1 MPGFV
6 ESFPI
11 LASIILGAMWI
22 NAFAAHR
29 MLLKIERERPEVL
42 AAVGIIK
49 VDWWLRCLRGIA
61 VLALTSKGQTLH
73 QGGALGVEGRRDDVR
88 LLDCFRG
95 IHACWHVGD
104 GASRSLMVDGSAL
117 R

>member
-11 LASIILGAMWI
+11 WASIILGAMWI
-22 NAFAAHR
+22 NAFSAHR

-73 QGGALGVEGRRDDVR
+73 QGERWVL
-88 LLDCFRG
+88 RG
-95 IHACWHVGD
+95 IVMMYVFLIASGYPCLLHVGD
-104 GASRSLMVDGSAL
+104 GASRPLMVDGSAL

>member
-1 MPGFV
+1 MKSLV

-11 LASIILGAMWI
+11 WASIILGAMWI

-42 AAVGIIK
+42 AAVGITK

-61 VLALTSKGQTLH
+61 VLALTSKGQALH
-73 QGGALGVEGRRDDVR
+73 QGERWVLRGVVMMYVFLIVSGVSM
-88 LLDCFRG
+88 L
-95 IHACWHVGD
+95 VG
-104 GASRSLMVDGSAL
+104 M
-117 R
+117 

>member
-1 MPGFV
+1 MTV
-6 ESFPI
+6 IIESYPVCSTF
-11 LASIILGAMWI
+11 ILGAMWV

-61 VLALTSKGQTLH
+61 VLALTSKGQALH
-73 QGGALGVEGRRDDVR
+73 QGERWVLRGVVMMYVFLIASGVSM
-88 LLDCFRG
+88 L
-95 IHACWHVGD
+95 VG
-104 GASRSLMVDGSAL
+104 M
-117 R
+117 

>member
-1 MPGFV
+1 MTV
-6 ESFPI
+6 IIESYPVCS
-11 LASIILGAMWI
+11 ASILGAMWI

-73 QGGALGVEGRRDDVR
+73 QGARWVLRGVVMMYVFLIASGVSM
-88 LLDCFRG
+88 L
-95 IHACWHVGD
+95 VG
-104 GASRSLMVDGSAL
+104 M
-117 R
+117 

>member
-29 MLLKIERERPEVL
+29 MLLKIERERP
-42 AAVGIIK
+42 AVGIIK

-61 VLALTSKGQTLH
+61 VLALTSKGQALH
-73 QGGALGVEGRRDDVR
+73 QGERWVLRGVVMMYVFLIASGVSM
-88 LLDCFRG
+88 L
-95 IHACWHVGD
+95 VG
-104 GASRSLMVDGSAL
+104 M
-117 R
+117 

>member
-1 MPGFV
+1 MKSLV

-11 LASIILGAMWI
+11 WASIILGAMWI

-49 VDWWLRCLRGIA
+49 VDW
-61 VLALTSKGQTLH
+61 
-73 QGGALGVEGRRDDVR
+73 
-88 LLDCFRG
+88 
-95 IHACWHVGD
+95 
-104 GASRSLMVDGSAL
+104 
-117 R
+117 